1 MKHMRQAPPLTAEMA
16 TRLVSH
22 LRATRPTPDPV
33 LADGWLDGSGCFLAQ
48 AGCLFGTDIGG
59 TKVQSIVTDLNGRIL
74 AEARSE
80 TPAAGGEAVLDLVT
94 SHMTQLAR
102 RGGASILAAG
112 IGLPGAVHPQTG
124 HLQRA
129 PNLQGFEGRDMRG
142 VLSAHLGVPV
152 AVENDVNFAALGE
165 AWLGH
170 GRAPEIAAGGL
181 AFIALG
187 TGIGMGLTWGDRI
200 LRGALGAAG
209 EVAVLPIGADPFDP
223 VAHTCGAL
231 ESVVSGAAL
240 VADYRASGGT
250 HAGHTLRDIAKDEG
264 DDAVLDAVMDRLA
277 QHAALAVMSVD
288 AVVNPAVFVFGGGIG
303 SKPALLDRICH
314 VLARLMPDGMPIPDC
329 RISELGNRAGVIGAA
344 RAARLAYADTL
355 SREAF

>member
-1 MKHMRQAPPLTAEMA
+1 MKHMRQAPPMTAQIAES
-16 TRLVSH
+16 LVSH
-22 LRATRPTPDPV
+22 LRATQPSPDAV
-33 LADGWLDGSGCFLAQ
+33 LAEGWLDGTGRFVAQ
-48 AGCLFGTDIGG
+48 AGCLFGSDIGG
-59 TKVQSIVTDLNGRIL
+59 TKVQSILTDLNGKVL

-80 TPAAGGEAVLDLVT
+80 TPAAGGAAVLDLVA
-94 SHMTQLAR
+94 SHMSQLATQ
-102 RGGASILAAG
+102 ASAAILAAG
-112 IGLPGAVHPQTG
+112 VGLPGAVHPQTG

-129 PNLQGFEGRDMRG
+129 PNLPGFEGQNMRA

-170 GRAPEIAAGGL
+170 GRAPEIATGGL

-223 VAHTCGAL
+223 VVHVCGAL

-250 HAGHTLRDIAKDEG
+250 HSGHSLRDIAKDEG
-264 DDAVLDAVMDRLA
+264 ADPALDAVMDRLA

-303 SKPALLDRICH
+303 SRPALLVRIRNI
-314 VLARLMPDGMPIPDC
+314 LARLMPDGMPIPDC

-344 RAARLAYADTL
+344 RAARLAYADAL
-355 SREAF
+355 SRQEF